1 MSWQSYV
8 DDQLLSAA
16 SLNYESKTSYS
27 IRVRTTDQNGL
38 AFEKAFSIS
47 LNEVNEAPTD
57 LALTNSTV
65 AEDANVR
72 TTIGTFTSSDPDAGG
87 SHIYTLVDGT
97 GGAGNSN
104 FAIVDGQLRTA
115 VNLDFETQSTYS
127 IRVRSTDQN
136 GLSIEKP
143 LTITVTNAN
152 DAPTITSI
160 ENQVIPEDSASDVL
174 SFTIG
179 DVESAVGNLTV
190 TVNSSRLDLIPLANI
205 TLSGTGANR
214 GIKVTPL
221 ANRNGSCE
229 ISVSVSDGA
238 KTTVMTF
245 VVTVTPV
252 NDAPTI
258 TGFAAR
264 TTLEDTPTGAIE
276 FGISDN
282 DVASNQLTVTATSSN
297 LDLVPIAN
305 IVFSGTGSNRSL
317 VITPGANQSGV
328 ATINVTVSDG
338 ELTATKSFQL
348 TVQAVEDPT
357 VITLNAQPLVY
368 RISSKQV
375 VPVDSTA
382 LVTDVDTGTA
392 FAGMGLRVSGHGGKD
407 TLSIMKQNGIT
418 TKGKN
423 LLVGG
428 TVIGTFSG
436 GKKGLAFAVD
446 FNAAATQTAIQTVA
460 RNIGFKAP
468 ANTTGNRSIQFLVI
482 NPRGNSAPVTRQI
495 QVIA

>member
-1 MSWQSYV
+1 M
-8 DDQLLSAA
+8 
-16 SLNYESKTSYS
+16 
-27 IRVRTTDQNGL
+27 
-38 AFEKAFSIS
+38 
-47 LNEVNEAPTD
+47 
-57 LALTNSTV
+57 
-65 AEDANVR
+65 
-72 TTIGTFTSSDPDAGG
+72 
-87 SHIYTLVDGT
+87 
-97 GGAGNSN
+97 
-104 FAIVDGQLRTA
+104 
-115 VNLDFETQSTYS
+115 
-127 IRVRSTDQN
+127 
-136 GLSIEKP
+136 
-143 LTITVTNAN
+143 TITVTNAN

-160 ENQVIPEDSASDVL
+160 ENQVIPEESASDVL

-317 VITPGANQSGV
+317 VITPGAN
-328 ATINVTVSDG
+328 VSVP
-338 ELTATKSFQL
+338 LA
-348 TVQAVEDPT
+348 AV
-357 VITLNAQPLVY
+357 
-368 RISSKQV
+368 
-375 VPVDSTA
+375 
-382 LVTDVDTGTA
+382 
-392 FAGMGLRVSGHGGKD
+392 
-407 TLSIMKQNGIT
+407 
-418 TKGKN
+418 
-423 LLVGG
+423 
-428 TVIGTFSG
+428 
-436 GKKGLAFAVD
+436 
-446 FNAAATQTAIQTVA
+446 
-460 RNIGFKAP
+460 
-468 ANTTGNRSIQFLVI
+468 
-482 NPRGNSAPVTRQI
+482 
-495 QVIA
+495 